1 MHQTSPPGLDAAVET
16 VRDRKDRWA
25 ALPVADR
32 IILLRRASALTL
44 AAAEDQ
50 VRAACEAK
58 SLAFDSPA
66 SSEEWLSG
74 PLPVVRTIRLLIE
87 TLTAIQRTGSPPIR
101 PGAIRRRPN
110 GQLAVE
116 VVPASRIERFLYPG
130 TRAEVWLE
138 PDVAGRLKSAPTGA
152 ERAGRVQSAPTG
164 AERAGRLQS
173 VPTRDLGGGRLQP
186 AQAGKVA
193 LVLAA
198 GNVAAIG
205 PTDVLHKL
213 FVENQVCIVKMHPVN
228 DYLGPFIERG
238 FAPFVDEG
246 YMRFVY
252 GGPAEGAYL
261 VHHPDVD
268 EIHVT
273 GSVATHDAIVWG
285 DTPNDRARH
294 KRAGTPQVQKRVT
307 SELGCV
313 TPVIVLPGAWSDR
326 ELDYQAQ
333 NVATMIAI
341 NASCNCNA
349 AKTLMTWKAWP
360 QRQAFLR
367 RIEEI
372 LASLPPRT
380 AYYPGSADKFAAF
393 LRAHP
398 EAKRLAE
405 PSEGVIPWTS
415 IFDVDSARAG
425 DIVFCEEAWC
435 PIIAETALAAGDEG
449 QFLDEAVRFCNDRLW
464 GTLSCTL
471 IAHPKTQARLGDR
484 FERAIETL
492 RYGTVSV
499 NHWCAIGFVF
509 SVTPWGAA
517 PGHTLQDV
525 GSGIG
530 MVHNPLMLDR
540 PVKSVIRGPFTQ
552 CPRPIW
558 FVTHRSAHIVARRM
572 TEFEAQPSWRKLL
585 PIAWHA
591 MRA

>member
-1 MHQTSPPGLDAAVET
+1 M
-16 VRDRKDRWA
+16 
-25 ALPVADR
+25 
-32 IILLRRASALTL
+32 
-44 AAAEDQ
+44 
-50 VRAACEAK
+50 
-58 SLAFDSPA
+58 
-66 SSEEWLSG
+66 
-74 PLPVVRTIRLLIE
+74 
-87 TLTAIQRTGSPPIR
+87 
-101 PGAIRRRPN
+101 
-110 GQLAVE
+110 
-116 VVPASRIERFLYPG
+116 
-130 TRAEVWLE
+130 
-138 PDVAGRLKSAPTGA
+138 
-152 ERAGRVQSAPTG
+152 
-164 AERAGRLQS
+164 
-173 VPTRDLGGGRLQP
+173 
-186 AQAGKVA
+186 
-193 LVLAA
+193 LAA

-246 YMRFVY
+246 YVRFVY

-326 ELDYQAQ
+326 ELDFQAQ

-349 AKTLMTWKAWP
+349 AKTLVTWKGWP
-360 QRQAFLR
+360 QRQTFLR

-372 LASLPPRT
+372 LASLPPRK
-380 AYYPGSADKFAAF
+380 AYYPGSAEKFAAF

-499 NHWCAIGFVF
+499 NHWCALGFVF